1 MQPENDTQ
9 AVRRVLARAG
19 ITAAALTLSLGA
31 AAPAALAC
39 HGGGGHGDSGG
50 FPAARHDRDGATQ
63 DKSKHKSS
71 SGEASPHRDSH
82 EDSPGGG
89 STHGGS
95 PGGEHRPSRR
105 DRPGREHR
113 RA

>member
-1 MQPENDTQ
+1 MAAIAGSRGKCHFGAQTRRRTAMQAENDTQ

-50 FPAARHDRDGATQ
+50 FPAARPDRDGATQ
-63 DKSKHKSS
+63 DKRQDKSS
-71 SGEASPHRDSH
+71 SGETSHHRRPR
-82 EDSPGGG
+82 EEPPGGG
-89 STHGGS
+89 S
-95 PGGEHRPSRR
+95 P
-105 DRPGREHR
+105 
-113 RA
+113 